1 MAQKNVQDLAESVRA
16 RLLNIAKAEQ
26 TDFNAVLVRY
36 ALERFLYRL
45 GVSAHA
51 EHFVLKGAMLF
62 NLWYA
67 MPHRPTRDVDLLGF
81 GASDLESIAQT
92 FRQIVSVAADDGMVF
107 DPASV
112 SVQEIRK
119 SAGYAGARVLVSA
132 ELARARC
139 KVQID
144 VGFGDAVTPG
154 PVDATYPVLLA
165 DFAAPQLRT
174 YPVYTVVAEKLH
186 AMVLLGMTNSRLK
199 DYLDL
204 WILLDREVLDADTL
218 ATAIAATFS
227 RRATAFP
234 NGLPI
239 GLSDEFANDSS
250 RQTLWAAFLKKN
262 DLVAVPLS
270 KVVLTLRAKL
280 QPALLQAAFRAD
292 PHKNLTNPHDR

>member
-1 MAQKNVQDLAESVRA
+1 MQEKAPKGLHDLAASVRA

-45 GVSAHA
+45 GQSAHA
-51 EHFVLKGAMLF
+51 DHFVLKGAMLF

-81 GASDLESIAQT
+81 GPSDLESIAQT
-92 FRQIVSVAADDGMVF
+92 FRQIVSVASTDGMVF

-112 SVQEIRK
+112 VVDEIRK
-119 SAGYAGARVLVSA
+119 NAGYAGARVLVSA

-144 VGFGDAVTPG
+144 IGFGDAVTPG

-186 AMVLLGMTNSRLK
+186 AMVLLGMTNSRVK
-199 DYLDL
+199 DYLDV
-204 WILLDREVLDADTL
+204 WILLEREVLDASVL
-218 ATAIAATFS
+218 ATAIAATFK
-227 RRATAFP
+227 RRSTAVP
-234 NGLPI
+234 TALPM
-239 GLSDEFANDSS
+239 GMSDEFANDAS
-250 RQTLWAAFLKKN
+250 RQALWAAFLKKN
-262 DLVAVPLS
+262 DFAAVPLCD
-270 KVVLTLRAKL
+270 VVTALRDTL
-280 QPALLQAAFRAD
+280 QPALVQAALLVGD
-292 PHKNLTNPHDR
+292 